1 MATYHEIRYC
11 VTEEA
16 PSVAPAL
23 IDGYLLDRYT
33 AILDR
38 LKWTRRTGA
47 LGFTTT
53 APYATG
59 QFTLTAGQSSVIL
72 TGGVFDTTMT
82 GRILRPEGDDDY
94 YEFTFV
100 DGATATL
107 DRPMREKPGR
117 TRVGPHINPADGSSA
132 SHARCPS

>member
-16 PSVAPAL
+16 PSVDPAL

-59 QFTLTAGQSSVIL
+59 QFTLTAGQTSVIL
-72 TGGVFDTTMT
+72 TGGVFDTTIT

-100 DGATATL
+100 DGATAAL
-107 DRPMREKPGR
+107 DRPYAGETGTYPCW
-117 TRVGPHINPADGSSA
+117 SS
-132 SHARCPS
+132 H